1 MTETLSVPD
10 FDVYPVRQALSGARI
25 LEGSRSPVRTWTLVS
40 GVLAVLLAGCTSSDE
55 PASATPRPASADQ
68 PPPLVPVVIGATDR
82 RTDSFVLNSASVSS
96 HVLTLSVSY
105 SGGCRKHEFVLT
117 AGAFVESGPIQLDLV
132 LTHDANG
139 DTCEA
144 FPTEQLRYDLTPIR
158 ERYRGAY
165 GRDSG
170 TVHLR
175 LDQSPAPLVY
185 RF

>member
-1 MTETLSVPD
+1 M
-10 FDVYPVRQALSGARI
+10 
-25 LEGSRSPVRTWTLVS
+25 S
-40 GVLAVLLAGCTSSDE
+40 GVLAVLLAGCTSGSDK
-55 PASATPRPASADQ
+55 PASATPRPPYADQ
-68 PPPLVPVVIGATDR
+68 PPPLVPVVIGAADR
-82 RTDSFVLNSASVSS
+82 RTDSFVLNSAAVSGP

-105 SGGCRKHEFVLT
+105 SGGCRNHEFVLT
-117 AGAFVESGPIQLDLV
+117 AATAFVEADPYQLDLV

-139 DTCEA
+139 DPCEA

-158 ERYRGAY
+158 ELYRGAY

>member
-1 MTETLSVPD
+1 M
-10 FDVYPVRQALSGARI
+10 
-25 LEGSRSPVRTWTLVS
+25 S
-40 GVLAVLLAGCTSSDE
+40 GVLAVLLAGCTSGSDKL
-55 PASATPRPASADQ
+55 ASATPRPPSADQ
-68 PPPLVPVVIGATDR
+68 PPPLAPVVIGVADR
-82 RTDSFVLNSASVSS
+82 RTDSFVLNSAAVSS

-105 SGGCRKHEFVLT
+105 SGGCRNHEFVLT
-117 AGAFVESGPIQLDLV
+117 AAAAFVEADPYQLDLV
-132 LTHDANG
+132 LTHDANN
-139 DTCEA
+139 DRCEA

-158 ERYRGAY
+158 ELYRGAY